1 MTEKFRML
9 HAASLP
15 LQKWGIVEIVEPE
28 PKTIT
33 PKIIALTIEEDGD
46 LTFLNTESSKAF
58 LEVGTAK
65 TRRASHVE
73 PVNVVYRVLFHVL
86 RFFGDK
92 NKMAEWTRH
101 WPVLWRVNTK
111 PVGGPILTWAHV
123 YPDAGWVYPSG
134 QGTAIWCDRQSAI
147 NAEIKFLNEWFV
159 SR

>member
-28 PKTIT
+28 PKTITPTIT

-73 PVNVVYRVLFHVL
+73 PVNVVYRVLFHAL

-123 YPDAGWVYPSG
+123 YPKWPEYKAVATWRNR
-134 QGTAIWCDRQSAI
+134 QEAIE
-147 NAEIKFLNEWFV
+147 AEIKFLNNWFV